1 MNSEV
6 VFYYILHTI
15 FGIGGSFQAYLVLK
29 YLNQKALGMQT
40 ILDQMIKD
48 RIYLAMSIWATEIM
62 VIISIEFMT
71 PLNPYIALTI
81 TFLNRVCLI
90 AGIWQFSAI
99 LVVRYLSVFHQ
110 NLMNCIDETLVK
122 RVARSVVGFKSIISI
137 LISDLESTAIYQMM
151 TTGKVLKY
159 GLNKLFIIA
168 AILCLIILIVTQYKI
183 EMFRKTVDLRGQ
195 LHQLQGH
202 SE

>member
-1 MNSEV
+1 M
-6 VFYYILHTI
+6 FIA
-15 FGIGGSFQAYLVLK
+15 FMVLK

-71 PLNPYIALTI
+71 PLKPYIALTI

-137 LISDLESTAIYQMM
+137 LISDLESTAIFQMM
-151 TTGKVLKY
+151 TTSKVLKY

-168 AILCLIILIVTQYKI
+168 AIFCLIILIVTQYKI
-183 EMFRKTVDLRGQ
+183 EMFRKSVDLRSQ
-195 LHQLQGH
+195 LHQFEEGH
-202 SE
+202 SETKS

>member
-1 MNSEV
+1 MNSENIF
-6 VFYYILHTI
+6 FYTILSVIGIVGI
-15 FGIGGSFQAYLVLK
+15 FIAFMVLK
-29 YLNQKALGMQT
+29 YLNRKALGMQT

-48 RIYLAMSIWATEIM
+48 RIYLVICIWATDIM
-62 VIISIEFMT
+62 IITSIEFMT

-99 LVVRYLSVFHQ
+99 LVIRYLSVFYQ
-110 NLMNCIDETLVK
+110 NLMNSVDESCVK
-122 RVARSVVGFKSIISI
+122 RVARSFVCFISIISI
-137 LISDLESTAIYQMM
+137 LISDLESTAIYQLM
-151 TTGKVLKY
+151 TCKVPKRRFS
-159 GLNKLFIIA
+159 KLFIIT
-168 AILCLIILIVTQYKI
+168 AIVCLIILIVTQYKI